1 MASIPDAMGIIN
13 CTHVHLFPSGHK
25 EHIYKNRKGYHSM
38 NIQVVCD
45 SQLVIRDVVPGF
57 PVSVH
62 DVHILRQ
69 SQLFENFEKETFS
82 CG

>member
-45 SQLVIRDVVPGF
+45 IQMLIRYSWGQSMMPIFSDSRNC
-57 PVSVH
+57 VS
-62 DVHILRQ
+62 RGK
-69 SQLFENFEKETFS
+69 SS
-82 CG
+82 